1 MQKHEKTKGTVDF
14 LRTELQ
20 TARTFIA
27 IARQA
32 KFEQKVLHNLV
43 NARKACTSTRHF
55 LDHVQL
61 TEDEVAEIKGQ
72 LESIEN
78 ELAALEASVRLT
90 DHSSNKSSSQASS

>member
-14 LRTELQ
+14 LRTELE

-32 KFEQKVLHNLV
+32 KFEEKVLRNLV

-55 LDHVQL
+55 MDQVQL
-61 TEDEVAEIKGQ
+61 NDDEVAEIKGQ

-78 ELAALEASVRLT
+78 ELAALEASVRSS
-90 DHSSNKSSSQASS
+90 DHPANKSSSPASS